1 MISKTLAQLLAD
13 LDVARSFNRPHTSN
27 DNPFSESHC
36 RTVKY
41 HSTYPGRF
49 ATLEEGLG
57 WGRSFFPWYNHEHK
71 HSGIAFLTPA
81 DVYYGRA
88 EDRLAQRHTVL
99 QAAYAA
105 HPERFPHGLPRPQL
119 LPVATYINPPSHA
132 HAVERNDRVVVGC
145 VPGTLTRDAAQA
157 Q

>member
-1 MISKTLAQLLAD
+1 MSMLFAGSITPKNPGSITAK
-13 LDVARSFNRPHTSN
+13 S
-27 DNPFSESHC
+27 DN
-36 RTVKY
+36 
-41 HSTYPGRF
+41 
-49 ATLEEGLG
+49 
-57 WGRSFFPWYNHEHK
+57 
-71 HSGIAFLTPA
+71 
-81 DVYYGRA
+81 VYYGRA

-119 LPVATYINPPSHA
+119 LPAATYINPPSHA